1 MQKEQIILIVN
12 LKKNK
17 LYTIFKALF
26 LLKYI
31 IIFMFFTIIL
41 CLSIGGFIAFI
52 AFVLPILL
60 VILYFQL
67 MPLIIRKIVCYDEY
81 FEIIRIFRKTRVN
94 YADLYKY
101 YFVSC
106 RKVFLNKDLYLCY
119 NYVKFVTII
128 NCSIFNPNE
137 LEKFLELLNNKGINE
152 EISDID
158 DSLFYSLFALIK
170 KANSYFKFL

>member
-31 IIFMFFTIIL
+31 IVFMFFTIIL
-41 CLSIGGFIAFI
+41 SLSIGGFIAFI

-106 RKVFLNKDLYLCY
+106 RKVF
-119 NYVKFVTII
+119 
-128 NCSIFNPNE
+128 
-137 LEKFLELLNNKGINE
+137 
-152 EISDID
+152 
-158 DSLFYSLFALIK
+158 
-170 KANSYFKFL
+170 